1 MKNILLS
8 FKDRTS
14 EDDDHGGIFMKI
26 GFLGAGAMGGAIL
39 TGALNTGVI
48 SPEETFVYDLSAAIK
63 DKYRALGCNIVSSG
77 IELGHEADLVVVS
90 LKPQYAEGGL
100 AALEDSLDGKALV
113 SIMAGITVDT
123 LHKWVKGNPRVLRL
137 MPNTPA
143 LVGAGAF
150 ALDSDTDLT
159 EEEKLFAEKLFSS
172 IGIVEWMPEPLI
184 DTACGLSG
192 AGPAYVYIMIEA
204 LADGGV
210 FKGLPRP
217 TAKHLAAQTVY
228 GAAKMVLETGTH
240 PDELKDMVCSPG
252 GNTIVGVKALEE
264 HGVRGAI
271 IDAVGRATDKARE
284 LGQSNS

>member
-1 MKNILLS
+1 
-8 FKDRTS
+8 
-14 EDDDHGGIFMKI
+14 MKI

-39 TGALNTGVI
+39 TGALNTGVVK
-48 SPEETFVYDLSAAIK
+48 PEDAYVYDLSPQVQS
-63 DKYRALGCNIVSSG
+63 KYRDLGCNIVSSAA
-77 IELGHEADLVVVS
+77 ELGHVADAVVVS

-100 AALEDSLDGKALV
+100 TALEDSLDGKALI
-113 SIMAGITVDT
+113 SIMAGITVET
-123 LHKWVKGNPRVLRL
+123 LRKWVKGNVRILRL

-150 ALDSDTDLT
+150 ALDSETDLT
-159 EEEKLFAEKLFSS
+159 EEEKDFADKLFSS
-172 IGIVEWMPEPLI
+172 IGIVEWMPEHLI

-192 AGPAYVYIMIEA
+192 AGPAYIYIIIEA

-217 TAKHLAAQTVY
+217 TAKRLAAQTVY

-252 GNTIVGVKALEE
+252 GNTIVGVKTLEE
-264 HGVRGAI
+264 YGVRGAL
-271 IDAVGRATDKARE
+271 IDAVGRATEKAQE
-284 LGQSNS
+284 LGRNK

>member
-1 MKNILLS
+1 
-8 FKDRTS
+8 
-14 EDDDHGGIFMKI
+14 MKI

-39 TGALNTGVI
+39 SGAINSGVVAP
-48 SPEETFVYDLSAAIK
+48 SDAYVYDLSKAVQE
-63 DKYRALGCNIVSSG
+63 KYRELGCNIMGSSE
-77 IELGHEADLVVVS
+77 ELGQSAEAVVVS
-90 LKPQYAEGGL
+90 LKPQYAENGVK
-100 AALEDSLDGKALV
+100 ALGDSLKGKALI
-113 SIMAGITVDT
+113 SIMAGITVST
-123 LHKWVKGNPRVLRL
+123 LRSWIGDDVRILRL

-150 ALDSDTDLT
+150 ALDADTDLT
-159 EEEKLFAEKLFSS
+159 EEEKEFAEKLFSS

-192 AGPAYVYIMIEA
+192 AGPAYVYIIIEA

-217 TAKHLAAQTVY
+217 VAKRLAAQTVY
-228 GAAKMVLETGTH
+228 GAAKMVIETGTH

-264 HGVRGAI
+264 HGVRGAL
-271 IDAVGRATDKARE
+271 IDAVGRATEKAQE
-284 LGQSNS
+284 LGRAK